1 MAAVGDASSEIPI
14 PGSDIPNETVSLTSL
29 SFFRSNLFVM
39 TASTAAA
46 LSAKWVI
53 PLIANLAGTSI
64 SSPLLMTAIGALG
77 AAALILGLNLKKELT
92 YEISLIYTIQG
103 SKAWWNTITPNIVL
117 GALPLEH
124 QKDKIKKLNITH
136 VITTL
141 EEFELR
147 KGLVRPVSP
156 QEWLNAS
163 ITHKHI
169 IAEDFVGMPANKIDE
184 AVEYMRQE
192 IQTNSG
198 TKFYV
203 HCKAGRGRSVT
214 VVVAYLW
221 KYGSQNFKTK
231 EEAYTFV
238 KNLRPQVN
246 LNQNQMA
253 AIQAYID
260 KYPLSTLRT
269 S

>member
-1 MAAVGDASSEIPI
+1 MAAVSGASGENPVTET
-14 PGSDIPNETVSLTSL
+14 DIPNETVSLTNL

-39 TASTAAA
+39 TASVAAT

-53 PLIANLAGTSI
+53 PLLSNLAGASI
-64 SSPLLMTAIGALG
+64 SPTLLMTAIGTLCIASLF
-77 AAALILGLNLKKELT
+77 LGLKLKKELT

-103 SKAWWNTITPNIVL
+103 SKAWWNAITPNIVL

-124 QKDKIKKLNITH
+124 QKDKIKALGVTH

-147 KGLVRPVSP
+147 KGLVRPISS
-156 QEWLNAS
+156 QEWKTSN

-169 IAEDFVGMPANKIDE
+169 VAEDFVGMPADKIHE

-192 IQTNSG
+192 IQANTG
-198 TKFYV
+198 AKFYV

-238 KNLRPQVN
+238 KKLRPQVN
-246 LNQNQMA
+246 LNENQMA

-260 KYPLSTLRT
+260 KNSKT

>member
-1 MAAVGDASSEIPI
+1 MTAVGDI
-14 PGSDIPNETVSLTSL
+14 PGEKQAAGFDISNETVSLTNL

-39 TASTAAA
+39 TASIAAT

-53 PLIANLAGTSI
+53 PLMANLAGASI
-64 SSPLLMTAIGALG
+64 SPALQMTAITALG
-77 AAALILGLNLKKELT
+77 IASLFLGLKLKKELT

-103 SKAWWNTITPNIVL
+103 SKAWWNTITPHIVL

-124 QKDKIKKLNITH
+124 QKDKIKKLGITH

-156 QEWLNAS
+156 EEWKAS
-163 ITHKHI
+163 SLTHKHI
-169 IAEDFVGMPANKIDE
+169 VAEDFVGMPADKIDE

-192 IQTNSG
+192 IQANPG
-198 TKFYV
+198 TKFYI

-221 KYGSQNFKTK
+221 KYGSQNFTTK

-238 KNLRPQVN
+238 KKLRPQVN

-253 AIQAYID
+253 AIQAYINN
-260 KYPLSTLRT
+260 YPKT